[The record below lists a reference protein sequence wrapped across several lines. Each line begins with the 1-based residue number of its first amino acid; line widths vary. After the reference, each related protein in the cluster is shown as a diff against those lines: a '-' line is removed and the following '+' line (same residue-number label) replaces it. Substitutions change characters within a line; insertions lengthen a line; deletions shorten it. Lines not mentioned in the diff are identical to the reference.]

1 MKSKMQRTKTGRPS
15 PGHLEINAW
24 IRGQEKRLGLNSPK
38 SGDLPTARTGH
49 DATLHHVS
57 TVTVLLPSMAAV
69 TRLAHA
75 AADAKIA
82 ADPEYDS
89 MCERLDAELA
99 EIIDGCVG
107 LAAPRVRLHEP
118 RLLCQRQQRH
128 TARAR
133 RQLFDFIEVL
143 FHTGHGISICVM

>member
-57 TVTVLLPSMAAV
+57 TVTILLPSMAAV
-69 TRLAHA
+69 TRVVHE

-82 ADPEYDS
+82 ADPNYAEIS
-89 MCERLDAELA
+89 AKLDAALA
-99 EIIDGCVG
+99 EILKGSVG
-107 LAAPRVRLHEP
+107 LAAPSCCSKSNHQIGGLDPHVK
-118 RLLCQRQQRH
+118 
-128 TARAR
+128 TN
-133 RQLFDFIEVL
+133 D
-143 FHTGHGISICVM
+143 